1 MEQKPNVIP
10 TQSDKLAAEER
21 AKIAAYEAEKKEV
34 TNQVYTN
41 AEVGEA
47 QMNALE
53 TMRRRTEQQMML
65 REKLGVVKDESLA
78 EEKPSYQ
85 SLNKD
90 RNEEQIRL
98 RDEQLAKNL
107 NLINKFQQQ
116 TQEAVNRKTEVEKPI
131 RNMENNNNNNGGY
144 VPPNNPPKV
153 QNFGENPSNINPYI
167 IELSQPN
174 YNSPFD
180 VLPLPSKGKL
190 YRNRKN
196 NVRVSFMTTAD
207 ENILTSPNLLK
218 SGDFLEILINRKL
231 LEQDLRYRD
240 LHVGDRNAIMIWLRA
255 TGYGEMYPVVLLDE
269 NDTPFET
276 EINLNELKMK
286 ELNVEADSEGL
297 FDYVFPLSK
306 DVIKFRLLNC
316 GDVDDIEKIVEK
328 EKENECPV
336 DNSSIYK
343 LERMIVE
350 VNGNRNREDI
360 RNYINSIRIKDGKS
374 FNQYLEEIE
383 SGIDLNIE
391 VQTPGGGSVKTFLPL
406 NFNFFWP
413 DFRL

>member
-47 QMNALE
+47 QMDALE
-53 TMRRRTEQQMML
+53 MMRRRTEQQMML

-131 RNMENNNNNNGGY
+131 RNMENNNNNGGY

>member
-47 QMNALE
+47 QMDALE
-53 TMRRRTEQQMML
+53 MMRRRTEQQMML